1 MYRRFLYIPIA
12 VVVVLMSCSRTPTDT
27 YRPTFT
33 NDVVLKTTPV
43 KTAADSCL
51 SWMYAMLATI
61 ETDRLMTGDS
71 VHLSAAYPVR
81 CWLDDAGTSLFLRC
95 DGELPPTDGTPYRA
109 LHLLERYGAAPYDAC
124 PDRDTGDAL
133 ALLRGLREIA
143 AYSRSIADVRQRTAD
158 FLDRRL
164 GALPYA
170 VYMYGAR
177 YTFHEFAR
185 SVCFGCY
192 RAVTSF
198 THHPFGERFV
208 LEIPANRCDDT
219 FLNVPIDTLVG
230 LMERAIRHG
239 HAVCW
244 EGDASEPGFS
254 FARGVAVLPDGS
266 PADQEHRQQEF
277 ERRRTADDRC
287 LSLMGLARDSRGRR
301 YFIAKDSQGTGNPYG
316 GYMYVSYDYIRM
328 KTIAIYIHEETCDI
342 RF

>member
-71 VHLSAAYPVR
+71 VHLSAAYPIR
-81 CWLDDAGTSLFLRC
+81 RWLDDAATGIFLRRD
-95 DGELPPTDGTPYRA
+95 DGLPPLDGTAFRA
-109 LHLLERYGAAPYDAC
+109 IRLLERYGAAPYDAC
-124 PDRDTGDAL
+124 PDRSDTDAG
-133 ALLRGLREIA
+133 ALLRGIREIA
-143 AYSRSIADVRQRTAD
+143 AYAPSIAAVRQRTAD
-158 FLDRRL
+158 FLDRRM

-198 THHPFGERFV
+198 AHHPFGERFV
-208 LEIPANRCDDT
+208 LEVPANRCGDA
-219 FLNVPIDTLVG
+219 FLNVPVDSMVSLV
-230 LMERAIRHG
+230 EQAIRHG
-239 HAVCW
+239 RAVCW

-254 FARGVAVLPDGS
+254 FARGVAVLPSGF
-266 PADQEHRQQEF
+266 PVGQQARQREF
-277 ERRRTADDRC
+277 ERRRTTDDHC
-287 LSLMGLARDSRGRR
+287 LSLMGMARDRRGRR

-316 GYMYVSYDYIRM
+316 GFMYVSYDYIRM
-328 KTIAIYIHEETCDI
+328 KTIAVYLYDETCDI
-342 RF
+342 